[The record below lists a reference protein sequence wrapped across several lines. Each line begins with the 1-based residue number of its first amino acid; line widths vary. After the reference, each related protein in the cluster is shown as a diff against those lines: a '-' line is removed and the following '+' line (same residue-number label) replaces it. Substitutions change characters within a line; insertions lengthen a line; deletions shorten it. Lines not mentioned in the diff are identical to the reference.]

1 MSELVRRGYSEEEV
15 THLYELSRLWLESG
29 EIKKAEIVLLGLTE
43 VAPEFAPAWL
53 ALSYVHI
60 QNRNY
65 DMAVTAAKSALKASP
80 DLHEATLY
88 LIACYLTLGDVN
100 AAGTLLGEIG
110 ERIEAAMI
118 DDPNV
123 IRIYKLQL
131 ARFQSR

>member
-15 THLYELSRLWLESG
+15 TQIYELARLWLESG
-29 EIKKAEIVLLGLTE
+29 EIKKAEIVLSGLTE
-43 VAPEFAPAWL
+43 VAPDFAPGWL

-65 DMAVTAAKSALKASP
+65 DSAVSASRSALKVSP
-80 DLHEATLY
+80 DMHEATLY
-88 LIACYLTLGDVN
+88 LVACYMTLGDVN

-110 ERIEAAMI
+110 ERIEAGMI

-123 IRIYKLQL
+123 IRVYKLQL